1 MKVYLGPPNEA
12 YEHYLQPESLDVLK
26 LMVDDAE
33 CTEIVID
40 GFLSL
45 VPHKDTGILIAEL
58 CKKVRL
64 GGKLIVNFV
73 DYDTVNLLYSRNLID
88 VERINK
94 LLTPTANIV
103 TMTDIESYI
112 LMNGLTIDAKSYTT
126 QAVATITGVRK

>member
-12 YEHYLQPESLDVLK
+12 YEAYLQPESLDTLK

-45 VPHKDTGILIAEL
+45 VPHKDTGLLIAEL
-58 CKKVRL
+58 CKKIRL

-73 DYDTVNLLYSRNLID
+73 DFDSVNLLYARNLID
-88 VERINK
+88 VERVNK

-103 TMTDIESYI
+103 TMTDIESFM

-126 QAVATITGVRK
+126 EAVATITGVRK